1 MKNRDI
7 FDKMTQALR
16 NNSIQNMKDD
26 SASNFVTDILS
37 EILSNPEESKSA
49 SVTFM
54 RNFKKKWDS
63 SNRTEAIFLSRK
75 KNISCSQTTFRI
87 SSNYRGMGLS
97 GLTKKGVFFLTG
109 FQTN

>member
-54 RNFKKKWDS
+54 RNFKKS
-63 SNRTEAIFLSRK
+63 GTLPTELRQYFCQGKKIFLVVK
-75 KNISCSQTTFRI
+75 L
-87 SSNYRGMGLS
+87 LS
-97 GLTKKGVFFLTG
+97 ELALIIGGWVLVV
-109 FQTN
+109 

>member
-63 SNRTEAIFLSRK
+63 SNRTEAIFLSK
-75 KNISCSQTTFRI
+75 HVAWLEKDAALIPASVLPDAHDA
-87 SSNYRGMGLS
+87 G
-97 GLTKKGVFFLTG
+97 K
-109 FQTN
+109 